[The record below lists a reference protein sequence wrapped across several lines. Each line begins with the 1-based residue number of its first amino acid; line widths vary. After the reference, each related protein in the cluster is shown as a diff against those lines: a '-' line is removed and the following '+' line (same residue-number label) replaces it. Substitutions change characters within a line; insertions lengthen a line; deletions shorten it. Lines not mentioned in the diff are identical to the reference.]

1 MCKAYIKAS
10 KLEIKEVI
18 TNQWFW
24 SILQKFRGFKLICKY
39 YFMHKVKKS

>member
-18 TNQWFW
+18 TLTSGSGVF
-24 SILQKFRGFKLICKY
+24 Y
-39 YFMHKVKKS
+39 KSLEDLN